1 MRAAGT
7 VGMIGQLPGAGLAA
21 VGTAWSLWRS
31 GTSHSAPTWS
41 WTGLATAIRS
51 RLPDGAPGLIDTAAL
66 DALALPAV
74 ADGGGLVTLKG
85 WTGPSERGIVIHP
98 VSSFGSATSTVLFDR
113 LRSQV
118 QNGVL
123 TLRVA
128 DVLPA
133 TMAAEAQRR
142 LAAGGVR
149 GRLVLD
155 FSQPL

>member
-21 VGTAWSLWRS
+21 VGTARSLGRS
-31 GTSHSAPTWS
+31 GTSHPAPTWS

-51 RLPDGAPGLIDTAAL
+51 QLPDGAPGLIHTAAL
-66 DALALPAV
+66 EALALPAV
-74 ADGGGLVTLKG
+74 
-85 WTGPSERGIVIHP
+85 
-98 VSSFGSATSTVLFDR
+98 
-113 LRSQV
+113 V

-155 FSQPL
+155 LSQPL

>member
-1 MRAAGT
+1 
-7 VGMIGQLPGAGLAA
+7 
-21 VGTAWSLWRS
+21 
-31 GTSHSAPTWS
+31 
-41 WTGLATAIRS
+41 
-51 RLPDGAPGLIDTAAL
+51 
-66 DALALPAV
+66 
-74 ADGGGLVTLKG
+74 
-85 WTGPSERGIVIHP
+85 VIHP

-133 TMAAEAQRR
+133 AMAGQAQRR